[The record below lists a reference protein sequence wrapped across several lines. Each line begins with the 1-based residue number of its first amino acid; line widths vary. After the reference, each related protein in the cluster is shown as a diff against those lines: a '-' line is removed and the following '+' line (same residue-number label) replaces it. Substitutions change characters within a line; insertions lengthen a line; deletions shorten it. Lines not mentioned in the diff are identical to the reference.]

1 MAAVRFDKNDMG
13 SLLITGNED
22 ELTKVI
28 TFVNNSINSND
39 AIKKSFGNE
48 EDDEEHDAVNH
59 PSHYEHG
66 IECIDEMILLYGA
79 VETMSFCKLNSHKYR
94 KRAFEKGGKEDMD
107 KADWYM
113 KEYAY
118 LDSKSDIEI
127 KEEIYKK
134 YNLLDN

>member
-1 MAAVRFDKNDMG
+1 MATVRFDKNDIG

-22 ELTKVI
+22 ELAKVV
-28 TFVNNSINSND
+28 TFINNSINSND
-39 AIKKSFGNE
+39 AIKKAFGDEDNNE
-48 EDDEEHDAVNH
+48 KHDAVNN
-59 PSHYEHG
+59 PSHYTHG
-66 IECIDEMILLYGA
+66 IECIDEMILLYGV
-79 VETMSFCKLNSHKYR
+79 VETMSFCKLNQHKYR
-94 KRAFEKGGKEDMD
+94 KRAFDKGGKEDMD

-113 KEYAY
+113 KKYAY

>member
-1 MAAVRFDKNDMG
+1 MAVIG
-13 SLLITGNED
+13 YNES
-22 ELTKVI
+22 KSG
-28 TFVNNSINSND
+28 NNSLIVH
-39 AIKKSFGNE
+39 GNE
-48 EDDEEHDAVNH
+48 EELKRVAAFVNSMYDNVDNFDIDKDMVNH

-66 IECIDEMILLYGA
+66 IECIDEMILLYGV
-79 VETMSFCKLNSHKYR
+79 VETMMFCKLNAHKYR

-107 KADWYM
+107 KSDWYM

>member
-1 MAAVRFDKNDMG
+1 MAVISYNESKSGNN
-13 SLLITGNED
+13 SLIVHGNEK
-22 ELTKVI
+22 ELKEVAE
-28 TFVNNSINSND
+28 FVNSMYDNVDNLSID
-39 AIKKSFGNE
+39 K
-48 EDDEEHDAVNH
+48 DMVNH

-66 IECIDEMILLYGA
+66 IECIDEMILLYGV
-79 VETMSFCKLNSHKYR
+79 VETMYFCKLNAHKYR
-94 KRAFEKGGKEDMD
+94 KRAFDKGGKEDMD

-118 LDSKSDIEI
+118 LDSKSDLEI

>member
-1 MAAVRFDKNDMG
+1 MAVI
-13 SLLITGNED
+13 SYNES
-22 ELTKVI
+22 KSG
-28 TFVNNSINSND
+28 NNSLIVH
-39 AIKKSFGNE
+39 GNE
-48 EDDEEHDAVNH
+48 EELKRVAAFVNSMYDNVDNFDIDKDMVNH

-66 IECIDEMILLYGA
+66 IECIDEVILLYGV
-79 VETMSFCKLNSHKYR
+79 VETMMFCKLNAHKYR

-107 KADWYM
+107 KSDWYM